1 MDVECLTLPQCGM
14 NSTTDGSDSQ
24 GEQAQEY
31 IEEVFE
37 CFAVNCV
44 NLAVFVLLLFEHL
57 ITLECEVRFAW
68 CRKLSWARVILLVN
82 RYVSLLYFLL
92 SLAPLLPEINSLVRD
107 IDYVHLI
114 CALTPRSQSCMA
126 LNYTMWA
133 TLPLLYFVWAAFSGL
148 RIYAISGNNRLV
160 TCIVVLLA
168 LVPVATN
175 LYLEDMSSVQYTP
188 DGVCTLTT
196 SFTPT
201 MFHNLIASEAIVIVV
216 TWMKTCRRV
225 HAGTLPTTPGGTPM
239 TFTRLVLREGIVY
252 FWCAATSI
260 AHLCSRARARTD
272 AHPAHSVVLSLNIV
286 QLVFTFLEGST
297 LALALQILDVLT
309 PILISRFYFN
319 LGELKDQEAAAST
332 LPSVHSTTTLRFAS
346 EYAGSGSPDE
356 DEDGDEGSLSDIVF
370 GDEVDSPPANA
381 SWPAKQVVYA

>member
-1 MDVECLTLPQCGM
+1 MDGAQWVLKRTSKCAVAPIPVECLTLPQCGM

-92 SLAPLLPEINSLVRD
+92 SLAPLLPEINSL
-107 IDYVHLI
+107 
-114 CALTPRSQSCMA
+114 
-126 LNYTMWA
+126 
-133 TLPLLYFVWAAFSGL
+133 LYGAQLHDVGHAPSSIL
-148 RIYAISGNNRLV
+148 RLGSGNNRLV

-201 MFHNLIASEAIVIVV
+201 MFHNWTVTILTRASLIASEAIVIVV

-252 FWCAATSI
+252 FC
-260 AHLCSRARARTD
+260 
-272 AHPAHSVVLSLNIV
+272 VVLSLNIV